1 MLRHTS
7 IDELEPGD
15 VVTAGRLCR
24 DADGWHLANA
34 RARVALR
41 SVDPQ
46 VSTGALCRVHGRF
59 DGSAI
64 AVESLTVVHHPA
76 ADVPAVGGER
86 STTLRDAFTLRQSAT
101 SAARAFFDAREFL
114 HVDTP
119 RRVDE
124 PGTDIYLEPLP
135 VGRDGASSYLHTSP
149 EFAMK
154 QLLALGFER
163 IWQLT
168 HVWRG
173 GEHTPLHH
181 PEFSIL
187 EWYRAWEPAEAIMA
201 DVEGLAR
208 ALIGETAT
216 IGTDDDSPLD
226 VDLSD
231 PFEHMTM
238 QEVVRGACGFDLLD
252 ALDHASLVEAA
263 RAHALLSE
271 RSLDRAEQRGRWD
284 ELFFELQ
291 VTHIDPFLA
300 DRGAVFVTEW
310 PAQLAVLARRNP
322 EDPRVAERF
331 ELYVG
336 GIELANGFHEL
347 TDPVKQRERFEEDI
361 RTRRDLGLPT
371 LPMPDRFVRA
381 LEYGLPPSSG
391 VAVGF
396 DRLLM
401 LASGA
406 SHIREVLPY
415 ARL

>member
-15 VVTAGRLCR
+15 VVTAGRLQG
-24 DADGWHLANA
+24 DANGWHLTNA
-34 RARVALR
+34 RAQVAL
-41 SVDPQ
+41 SGVD
-46 VSTGALCRVHGRF
+46 SKGSAGALCRVHGRF
-59 DGSAI
+59 DGATI
-64 AVESLTVVHHPA
+64 AVESLTVVHQPA
-76 ADVPAVGGER
+76 ADPPEVGRER
-86 STTLRDAFTLRQSAT
+86 ATALCDAFTRRQSAT
-101 SAARAFFDAREFL
+101 AATRAFFDARDFV
-114 HVDTP
+114 HVETP

-135 VGRDGASSYLHTSP
+135 VGRDGAAGYLHTSP

-181 PEFSIL
+181 NEFSIL
-187 EWYRAWEPAEAIMA
+187 EWYRAWVSADAIMA
-201 DVEGLAR
+201 DVEAVTR
-208 ALIGETAT
+208 AVIGETAT
-216 IGTDDDSPLD
+216 IGTDDDAPLD
-226 VDLSD
+226 VDLSE

-238 QEVVRGACGFDLLD
+238 QEVVGGACGFDLLD
-252 ALDHASLVEAA
+252 ALDHASLLEAA
-263 RAHALLSE
+263 RDHALLSA
-271 RSLDRAEQRGRWD
+271 RSLDRAEQQGRWD

-310 PAQLAVLARRNP
+310 PAQLAVLARRHP
-322 EDPRVAERF
+322 GDPRVAERF

-347 TDPVKQRERFEEDI
+347 TDADEQRERFEEDI
-361 RTRRDLGLPT
+361 RARRALGLPA